1 MLGVE
6 GVLGNLGL
14 NHPDGRVE
22 MLAMLVRWSALI
34 VFVTTEGKNTQVV
47 ENFER
52 HCSNWNSNDYW
63 VD

>member
-1 MLGVE
+1 ME
-6 GVLGNLGL
+6 GVLGNLDL
-14 NHPDGRVE
+14 ILPDGRVE

-34 VFVTTEGKNTQVV
+34 VFVITEGKSTQVV

-63 VD
+63 VG